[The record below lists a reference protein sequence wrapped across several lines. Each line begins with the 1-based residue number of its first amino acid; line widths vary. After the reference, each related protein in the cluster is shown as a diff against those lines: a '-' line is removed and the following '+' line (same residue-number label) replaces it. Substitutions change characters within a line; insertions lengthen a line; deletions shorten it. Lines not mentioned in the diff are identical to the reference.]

1 MPFLLFAAIFWV
13 APIVAGHKIG
23 AGKNRAGWAWGL
35 LLGWIGVLIVALL
48 GPAKKTE
55 NRSLRFTAPND
66 AAKPRAVAT
75 RIGPPPNVLAAGWY
89 PDPQDAGNVR
99 YWDGTGWTHY
109 VDAAANAAASQR

>member
-75 RIGPPPNVLAAGWY
+75 RIGPPPNILAAGWY
-89 PDPQDAGNVR
+89 PDPQDAVARADVHRAILPPQRPDVR
-99 YWDGTGWTHY
+99 TPH
-109 VDAAANAAASQR
+109 VALA